1 MLIFRT
7 LGNVG
12 SDNLKQGSKDVS
24 ITLLTNKSTK
34 TFGRFAKNNT
44 ILFSLFCFLPLPVQ
58 NFDFRFGM
66 SSNQTVNTH
75 DTDCKSFFR
84 KPYN

>member
-24 ITLLTNKSTK
+24 ITLLINKSTK
-34 TFGRFAKNNT
+34 LFGRFAIKNT
-44 ILFSLFCFLPLPVQ
+44 ILFRFLPLPVQ